1 MIGMSCRL
9 RNRYIQGGLSAECK
23 FESNDRKAMNI
34 VVIGAGVVG
43 LASAWYLQRDGHEVT
58 VVDRAAG
65 VGKGTS
71 HANGGQLSY
80 RYITP
85 LADPDILAKI
95 PGWLLQ
101 SSGPVRFRPRF
112 DPEQWRWLTAFLR
125 ACNRDAKLRSVASL
139 LPLSLY
145 SRSLVHE
152 LVAEHGLAFDFVRN
166 GKLVLYREPTSYD
179 SARRLLAS
187 TPELADDQCAL
198 DRDACLALEPSLE
211 RIRGDI
217 HGGIHTRSEDA
228 GDCHKLCLALA
239 AQMASGPNPV
249 RFELGQ
255 GVTRLERRN
264 GRITSVHTDALRLDT
279 DACVMAAG
287 TASTRLL
294 GDIGVRVPVYPLKGY
309 SISMPLT
316 SGANAP
322 TLNVTDYERKIVY
335 ARLGTQLRV
344 AGMAD
349 IVGNDESIVARR
361 IKVLIDEARTT
372 FGTWMDHA
380 DITPWAG
387 LRPATPSGRPIVD
400 KVGADNLWLN
410 IGHGALGFTLATG
423 CARLL
428 ADRLAGRPPAIPH
441 ADFLLSAA

>member
-1 MIGMSCRL
+1 M
-9 RNRYIQGGLSAECK
+9 K
-23 FESNDRKAMNI
+23 I

-58 VVDRAAG
+58 VVDRAAS
-65 VGKGTS
+65 VGMGTS

-80 RYITP
+80 RYIAP
-85 LADPDILAKI
+85 LADPDILGKI

-101 SSGPVRFRPRF
+101 SGGPIRFRPRF
-112 DPEQWRWLTAFLR
+112 DPDQWRWLAAFMQ
-125 ACNRDAKLRSVASL
+125 ACTSNAKLRSVASL

-152 LVAEHGLAFDFVRN
+152 LIAEHGLEFDFVRN
-166 GKLVLYREPTSYD
+166 GKLVLYRDPASYA
-179 SARRLLAS
+179 SARRLLDS
-187 TPELADDQCAL
+187 TPELASEQSAL
-198 DRDACLALEPSLE
+198 DPDACLALEPSLE
-211 RIRGDI
+211 RLRGKI

-239 AQMASGPNPV
+239 AKMASGPNPV
-249 RFELGQ
+249 RLELGQ
-255 GVTRLERRN
+255 AITQLERHN
-264 GRITSVHTDALRLDT
+264 GRITAVHTVVQRLDT
-279 DACVMAAG
+279 DACVVAAG
-287 TASTRLL
+287 SASTRLL

-316 SGANAP
+316 PEANAP

-335 ARLGTQLRV
+335 ARLGTRLRV

-349 IVGNDESIVARR
+349 IVGNDERIVARR
-361 IKVLIDEARTT
+361 IKVLIDEARAT
-372 FGTWMDHA
+372 FGAWLDHA
-380 DITPWAG
+380 DITPWTG

-400 KVGADNLWLN
+400 NVGADNLWLN

-423 CARLL
+423 CARVL
-428 ADRLAGRPPAIPH
+428 ADRLAGRQPAIPH